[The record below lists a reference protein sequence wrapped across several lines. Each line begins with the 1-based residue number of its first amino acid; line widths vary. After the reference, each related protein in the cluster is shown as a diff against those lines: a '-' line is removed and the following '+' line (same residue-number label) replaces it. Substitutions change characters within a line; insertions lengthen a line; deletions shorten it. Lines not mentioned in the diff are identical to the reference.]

1 MEQIKSLKITTLAE
15 NLVQAGGLGQWG
27 LAFLL
32 ELEDA
37 KGDPRKVVF
46 DTGMIKE
53 AVLHN
58 AKIIEEDFK
67 DVDCVVLSH
76 GHLDHTATTTEI
88 VAASGGVKVYGHP
101 HTFLPKFSENKDGKR
116 RRIDPPEGERLEDI
130 EAAGGEVI
138 LNEGPMEVVPGLWT
152 TGEVERK
159 TFEELR
165 PADDPGRWIIEIDGE
180 EFPGLIMDDLSLYT
194 DVDGVGPWVIT
205 GCAHS
210 GPVNTLLHIQKLAG
224 FREINGFVGGT
235 HLVGRPDD
243 YVKRT
248 IDEIA
253 KFKPKVLSPCHCTC
267 FKAINKFW
275 QAFPEEFVLNF
286 SLRVIEAGKE
296 NKNRLI

>member
-1 MEQIKSLKITTLAE
+1 MEKIKTLKITTLAE
-15 NLVQAGGLGQWG
+15 NLVQTGGLGQWG
-27 LAFLL
+27 LSLLL

-37 KGDPRKVVF
+37 NGNPRKVVF
-46 DTGMIKE
+46 DTGLVKE

-101 HTFLPKFSENKDGKR
+101 HTFLPKFSEDKDGKR
-116 RRIDPPEGERLEDI
+116 KRIDPPEGERIEDI

-138 LNEGPMEVVPGLWT
+138 LNEGAVEVVPGLWT

-159 TFEELR
+159 TFEVLR
-165 PADDPGRWIIEIDGE
+165 PTDDLGRWIIEIDGE
-180 EFPGLIMDDLSLYT
+180 EFPGLILDDLSLYA
-194 DVDGVGPWVIT
+194 DVDGLGPWVIT

-210 GPVNTLLHIQKLAG
+210 GLVNTLLHIQKLAG
-224 FREINGFVGGT
+224 FQEIDGFVGGT

-243 YVKRT
+243 YIKRT
-248 IDEIA
+248 IEEMA
-253 KFKPKVLSPCHCTC
+253 KFKPRVVSPCHCTC
-267 FKAINKFW
+267 FKAITEFW
-275 QAFPEEFVLNF
+275 QFFPDKFILNF
-286 SLRVIEAGKE
+286 SLRVIQAGKIP
-296 NKNRLI
+296 KDRII